1 MSLYLDLP
9 TPLRERLEAH
19 ASLLGL
25 PVAEAALRLLDKSLP
40 SQKPPPPQTDL
51 FSANAASPA
60 VAPQPRVVPAAS
72 KAAAK
77 AADTGGVW
85 MLWADGACSGNPGP
99 GGFGVVLEGPEG
111 AEEWSRGYRNTTNN
125 RMELRGAIE
134 ALARV
139 PRGAQAVMHTDSRY
153 VVDAIEKRWV
163 DGWRKRGWRKAD
175 GGEVKNV
182 DLWVALSEAM
192 AGKSVRFRWVEGH
205 AGNVHNE
212 RCDRLAVAASKSDR
226 LEPDR
231 QA

>member
-9 TPLRERLEAH
+9 KPLQDRLQAH
-19 ASLLGL
+19 AELLGL

-40 SQKPPPPQTDL
+40 GPKAAPSQTDL
-51 FSANAASPA
+51 FSLPASAPPPA
-60 VAPQPRVVPAAS
+60 PKP
-72 KAAAK
+72 AK
-77 AADTGGVW
+77 AASATGAAPSGGSGVW

-99 GGFGVVLEGPEG
+99 GGFGVVVEGPQG
-111 AEEWSRGYRNTTNN
+111 VEEWSKGFKTTTNN

-134 ALARV
+134 ALSRV
-139 PRGAQAVMHTDSRY
+139 PKGAQAILHTDSRY

-182 DLWVALSEAM
+182 DLWVLLSEAM

-205 AGNVHNE
+205 AGNARNE

-231 QA
+231 EG